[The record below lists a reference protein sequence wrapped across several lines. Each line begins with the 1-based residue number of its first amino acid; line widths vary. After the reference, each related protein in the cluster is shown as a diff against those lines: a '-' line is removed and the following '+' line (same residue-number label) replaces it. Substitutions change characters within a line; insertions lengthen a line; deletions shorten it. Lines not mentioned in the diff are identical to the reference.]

1 MLKQH
6 ILVELK
12 QFIAAVTSQRGN
24 PKSINA
30 TQLVR
35 TSLHL
40 LEDLPAS
47 REIIFDYFS
56 LVFDVAVANYVANN
70 AASESKS
77 QQQLPPEEEAFSD
90 IQEAL
95 ENLVNK
101 GPPAWSPVIAS
112 WSLDLVGKLS
122 DKYTHKRKMGIG
134 AACNFWLNCNAIK
147 GLLSLISSCFRKLT
161 DAEAESCVE
170 TLLAAFQR
178 YSLTFDWVV
187 ARLGGCFPLKII
199 SQILQCGLK
208 RFSEDIRCRF
218 ESEIGILDY
227 LSFAHENELL
237 QALRALLEDGF
248 VPKKSI
254 HVHIIPFI
262 TQISHYSESLLQNM
276 VTVFLELYND
286 NLLEAIIRQT
296 PVWMTNKTFVD
307 MQPSFNGLPLNLKTD
322 GSKLLMTAAQ
332 LAEKYSW
339 CQEFLEYNLQELEQ
353 VILMNS
359 RCPLLSDLSTDASKF
374 LLWKGCLSWNTIEQ
388 QTAVRLLLLVST
400 QQSHIYHQTISEL
413 LRKPYFLN
421 KSGIGALI
429 RIIGSQNGVVEF
441 PAIKP
446 GIQMALEE
454 VLLKL
459 QFHKMEQQSQ
469 ALNTFEN
476 LATLAKLEKKGI
488 VPYLKQQS
496 IINTLNEC
504 LGKVLEILNC
514 ALTKL
519 VMEMEDAAHEAALKN
534 NPNNIDNNN
543 MPLNESMHSK
553 RTKIT
558 TSESIKMD
566 TSEITIPKPSDHAT
580 LVHIIVELLNTIEAG
595 SRMNVMN
602 TADVLKMSSLTVKY
616 FFWSLTEKSPTI
628 RSKAVNRAF
637 DLLQRQCSAR
647 KSARSVCLRELVE
660 GALFFYG
667 FLFGTYEEP
676 EVEDVDLPES
686 EMLIYANQR
695 QTIGP
700 NANRTVLHAGVIG
713 KGLRSENTQT
723 KSVDPDPELQRLL
736 LKAVDCC
743 CSDWEKPN
751 HVEGYSTVSLL
762 LVEMVSTDVMYNGL
776 PFPDEEFTKVTMERD
791 LRIRRTFI
799 QSPILWGLLGLIAT
813 HRPALCFSSVLL
825 RALCATCLHQWRA
838 KNVNKFQPVA
848 KDEELMQCTIKLLQ
862 ILAMGQLLPPPLASL
877 HMIVEYFDPPEIALI
892 LRECI
897 WNYLKDNVPSPAL
910 FTCDNNALHWRN
922 PNMSK
927 IPPQYVDILRNIMQK
942 KLSKLGAHYHQMF
955 QMYEMDNIAMEVV
968 EK

>member
-6 ILVELK
+6 ILIELK
-12 QFIAAVTSQRGN
+12 QFITAITSHRGN
-24 PKSINA
+24 PKNINA
-30 TQLVR
+30 THLVR

-47 REIIFDYFS
+47 REIVFEYFS
-56 LVFDVAVANYVANN
+56 LVFDVAVANYVANAGN
-70 AASESKS
+70 DSKA
-77 QQQLPPEEEAFSD
+77 QQQLPQEDESFTD

-122 DKYTHKRKMGIG
+122 DKYSHKRKMSIG
-134 AACNFWLNCNAIK
+134 ASCNFWLNCNAMK

-161 DAEAESCVE
+161 DSEAESCVE

-208 RFSEDIRCRF
+208 RFSEDNRCRF
-218 ESEIGILDY
+218 DSEIGILDY

-237 QALRALLEDGF
+237 QALRGLLEDGF
-248 VPKKSI
+248 VPKKAI

-262 TQISHYSESLLQNM
+262 TQISHYSESLLQN
-276 VTVFLELYND
+276 VVKVFLELYND
-286 NLLEAIIRQT
+286 TLLEAIIRQT
-296 PVWMTNKTFVD
+296 PVWMTNKTFMD
-307 MQPSFNGLPLNLKTD
+307 MQPSFNSLPLNLEKN
-322 GSKLLMTAAQ
+322 GSKLLMTAAR
-332 LAEKYSW
+332 LAEQYSW

-413 LRKPYFLN
+413 LRKSYTVN
-421 KSGIGALI
+421 KAGISALI
-429 RIIGSQNGVVEF
+429 RIIGTQNGVVDF

-459 QFHKMEQQSQ
+459 QFHEGEQQTQ
-469 ALNTFEN
+469 ALNTFQN

-488 VPYLKQQS
+488 VPYLKLQS
-496 IINTLNEC
+496 IMNTLNDC
-504 LGKVLEILNC
+504 LAKVMELLNC
-514 ALTKL
+514 ALSKL
-519 VMEMEDAAHEAALKN
+519 LMKMEDSARSALS
-534 NPNNIDNNN
+534 NNN
-543 MPLNESMHSK
+543 NNNLPSNDSLNRK
-553 RTKIT
+553 RTKSGQ
-558 TSESIKMD
+558 SEFEKMD
-566 TSEITIPKPSDHAT
+566 TSEVVIPKQSDHAT
-580 LVHIIVELLNTIEAG
+580 LVHTIVDLLNTIESG
-595 SRMNVMN
+595 SRMNVMS
-602 TADVLKMSSLTVKY
+602 TTDVLKLSSLTVKY

-628 RSKAVNRAF
+628 RSTAVNRAF
-637 DLLQRQCSAR
+637 DLFQRQCSAR

-667 FLFGTYEEP
+667 YLFGAYEDP
-676 EVEDVDLPES
+676 EVDEPDMPEN
-686 EMLIYANQR
+686 EMLIYANQK
-695 QTIGP
+695 QSVGP

-713 KGLRSENTQT
+713 KGLRSESNQAKTFE
-723 KSVDPDPELQRLL
+723 PDPEIQRLL
-736 LKAVDCC
+736 LKAIDCC

-751 HVEGYSTVSLL
+751 HVDGYSMVSLL

-791 LRIRRTFI
+791 LRIRRTFMS
-799 QSPILWGLLGLIAT
+799 SPILWALLGLIAT

-838 KNVNKFQPVA
+838 KNVNKFQQID
-848 KDEELMQCTIKLLQ
+848 KNDELMQCTIKLLQ
-862 ILAMGQLLPPPLASL
+862 ILSMGQLLPPPLASL
-877 HMIVEYFDPPEIALI
+877 HMIIEYFDAPEIALV
-892 LRECI
+892 LKECI

-922 PNMSK
+922 PSTSK

-942 KLSKLGAHYHQMF
+942 KLSKLGTHYHQMF
-955 QMYEMDNIAMEVV
+955 QMGEMDSSPMEVV

>member
-6 ILVELK
+6 ILIELK
-12 QFIAAVTSQRGN
+12 NFINAVINHRGN
-24 PKSINA
+24 PKNINA
-30 TQLVR
+30 THLVR

-40 LEDLPAS
+40 LEDLPAA
-47 REIIFDYFS
+47 REIMFEYFS
-56 LVFDVAVANYVANN
+56 LVFDCAVANYVAT
-70 AASESKS
+70 AGSETKS
-77 QQQLPPEEEAFSD
+77 QQQQQLPQEDESFTD

-122 DKYTHKRKMGIG
+122 DKYSHSRKMSIG
-134 AACNFWLNCNAIK
+134 ASCNFWLNCNAMK

-161 DAEAESCVE
+161 DSEAESCVE

-208 RFSEDIRCRF
+208 RFSEDPRCRF
-218 ESEIGILDY
+218 DSEIGILDY
-227 LSFAHENELL
+227 LSFAHEKELL
-237 QALRALLEDGF
+237 QALRSLLEDGF
-248 VPKKSI
+248 IPKKAI

-307 MQPSFNGLPLNLKTD
+307 MQPSFNSLPLNLKTN
-322 GSKLLMTAAQ
+322 GSKLLMTAAR
-332 LAEKYSW
+332 LAEQYPW
-339 CQEFLEYNLQELEQ
+339 CQEFLECNLQELEQ

-374 LLWKGCLSWNTIEQ
+374 LLWKGCLSWNIIEQ

-413 LRKPYFLN
+413 LRKSYTLN
-421 KSGIGALI
+421 KAGIGALI
-429 RIIGSQNGVVEF
+429 RIIGSQNGIVEF
-441 PAIKP
+441 PRIKP

-459 QFHKMEQQSQ
+459 QFHEEDQQTQ
-469 ALNTFEN
+469 ALNTFQN

-496 IINTLNEC
+496 IMNTLNEC
-504 LGKVLEILNC
+504 LGKVLEVLNC

-519 VMEMEDAAHEAALKN
+519 IMKMDDSVRSSHPANKN
-534 NPNNIDNNN
+534 NNNSF
-543 MPLNESMHSK
+543 ESSK
-553 RTKIT
+553 RTK
-558 TSESIKMD
+558 SERDAMD
-566 TSEITIPKPSDHAT
+566 TDEIVIPKQSDQAS
-580 LVHIIVELLNTIEAG
+580 LVHIIVDLINTVDAG
-595 SRMNVMN
+595 SRVNVMN
-602 TADVLKMSSLTVKY
+602 TAEVLKLANLTVKY
-616 FFWSLTEKSPTI
+616 FFWSLTEKSPTL
-628 RSKAVNRAF
+628 RSTSVNRAF
-637 DLLQRQCSAR
+637 DLFQRQCSAR

-667 FLFGTYEEP
+667 YLFGAYEERQ
-676 EVEDVDLPES
+676 VDDSELPEN
-686 EMLIYANQR
+686 EMLVYANQK
-695 QTIGP
+695 QTVGP

-713 KGLRSENTQT
+713 KGLRSENTLA
-723 KSVDPDPELQRLL
+723 KPREPDAELQRLL
-736 LKAVDCC
+736 LRAIDCC

-799 QSPILWGLLGLIAT
+799 SSPILWALLGLIAT

-838 KNVNKFQPVA
+838 KNVNKFQQID
-848 KDEELMQCTIKLLQ
+848 KNEELMQCTIKLLQ
-862 ILAMGQLLPPPLASL
+862 ILSMGQLLPPPLASL

-892 LRECI
+892 LKECI

-922 PNMSK
+922 PSSSK

-942 KLSKLGAHYHQMF
+942 KLSKVGTHYHQMF
-955 QMYEMDNIAMEVV
+955 QMGEMDSLAMEVV

>member
-6 ILVELK
+6 ILIELK
-12 QFIAAVTSQRGN
+12 QFIAAITGHRGN
-24 PKSINA
+24 PKNINA
-30 TQLVR
+30 THLVR

-47 REIIFDYFS
+47 REIVFEYFS

-70 AASESKS
+70 AGSESKA
-77 QQQLPPEEEAFSD
+77 QQQMPPEDESFAD

-101 GPPAWSPVIAS
+101 GPSAWSPLIAS

-122 DKYTHKRKMGIG
+122 DKYSHKRKMSIG
-134 AACNFWLNCNAIK
+134 ASCNFWLNCNAMK

-161 DAEAESCVE
+161 DSEAESCVE

-199 SQILQCGLK
+199 SHILQCGLK

-218 ESEIGILDY
+218 DSEIGILDY
-227 LSFAHENELL
+227 LAFAHENELL
-237 QALRALLEDGF
+237 QSLRDLLEDGF
-248 VPKKSI
+248 VPKKPI

-262 TQISHYSESLLQNM
+262 TQISHYSESLLQNV

-286 NLLEAIIRQT
+286 TLLEAIIRQT
-296 PVWMTNKTFVD
+296 PVWMTNKTFMD
-307 MQPSFNGLPLNLKTD
+307 MQPSFNNLPLNLKTN
-322 GSKLLMTAAQ
+322 GSKLLMTAAR
-332 LAEKYSW
+332 LAEQYSW

-353 VILMNS
+353 VILMNA
-359 RCPLLSDLSTDASKF
+359 RCPLLSDLATDASKF
-374 LLWKGCLSWNTIEQ
+374 LIWKACLSWNTIEQ

-413 LRKPYFLN
+413 LRKSYNLN
-421 KSGIGALI
+421 KGGIGALI
-429 RIIGSQNGVVEF
+429 RIIGSQNGIVDF
-441 PAIKP
+441 PDIKP
-446 GIQMALEE
+446 GFQMALEE

-459 QFHKMEQQSQ
+459 QFHDKEQQTQ
-469 ALNTFEN
+469 ALNTFQN
-476 LATLAKLEKKGI
+476 LVTLAKLEKKGI

-496 IINTLNEC
+496 IVNTLNEC
-504 LGKVLEILNC
+504 LGKILEVFNC

-519 VMEMEDAAHEAALKN
+519 LMEMEDSARSNFTN
-534 NPNNIDNNN
+534 NNNNIQSND
-543 MPLNESMHSK
+543 PLNAKRAKTESD
-553 RTKIT
+553 
-558 TSESIKMD
+558 KMD
-566 TSEITIPKPSDHAT
+566 TTPSNEVLIPKQSDHAT
-580 LVHIIVELLNTIEAG
+580 LVHIIADLINTIDAG
-595 SRMNVMN
+595 SRINVIS
-602 TADVLKMSSLTVKY
+602 TADVLKLSRLTVKY
-616 FFWSLTEKSPTI
+616 FFWSLTEKSPSI
-628 RSKAVNRAF
+628 RSTAINRAL
-637 DLLQRQCSAR
+637 DLFQRQCSAR

-660 GALFFYG
+660 GALYFYG
-667 FLFGTYEEP
+667 YLFGAYQEP
-676 EVEDVDLPES
+676 EVDDSILPEN
-686 EMLIYANQR
+686 EMLFYSNQK
-695 QTIGP
+695 QSVGP

-713 KGLRSENTQT
+713 KGLRSENTQGRA
-723 KSVDPDPELQRLL
+723 SEPDPEMQRLL
-736 LKAVDCC
+736 LKAIDCC
-743 CSDWEKPN
+743 CCDWEKPN
-751 HVEGYSTVSLL
+751 HVEGYSMVSLL

-799 QSPILWGLLGLIAT
+799 SSPILWALLGLIAT

-838 KNVNKFQPVA
+838 KNVNKFQQID
-848 KDEELMQCTIKLLQ
+848 KSEELMQCTIKLLQ

-877 HMIVEYFDPPEIALI
+877 HMVVEYFDPPEMALV
-892 LRECI
+892 LKECI

-922 PNMSK
+922 PSTSK

-942 KLSKLGAHYHQMF
+942 KLPQLGTHYHQMF
-955 QMYEMDNIAMEVV
+955 QMGDMENVVIEIV